1 MFALDPSQ
9 ALQNED
15 EYKAALAEIR
25 PYFEGEPN
33 EGSDEAARF
42 DMLFM
47 LVENYEAEHYP
58 AAAAK
63 ATTSR

>member
-1 MFALDPSQ
+1 MFALNPSQ

-47 LVENYEAEHYP
+47 LIENYEADHYP
-58 AAAAK
+58 AAAA
-63 ATTSR
+63 